1 MLEIPM
7 YKGKVKSSNTALL
20 VVDMQK
26 VFFDND
32 YSLGRAGMDVTPLKA
47 AIPGTL
53 KLLEIAR
60 SAGIPVIFTRFVF
73 SKDMVDF
80 PRHRRERNSL
90 RINSNSLGEGTDE
103 INLLP
108 ELEARPNEIVIDK
121 SRPSSFYGTRLEPI
135 LTGSDIRNLVV
146 CGVTT
151 NICVETTVRDAAQR
165 DYGTF
170 VVRDA
175 VSEMNPERN
184 HYALFG
190 MAWSFADIVCVND
203 IERSWRSAI

>member
-90 RINSNSLGEGTDE
+90 RVQPPCYVPVIWRCPAP
-103 INLLP
+103 LLC
-108 ELEARPNEIVIDK
+108 
-121 SRPSSFYGTRLEPI
+121 
-135 LTGSDIRNLVV
+135 TGDL
-146 CGVTT
+146 
-151 NICVETTVRDAAQR
+151 
-165 DYGTF
+165 
-170 VVRDA
+170 A
-175 VSEMNPERN
+175 V
-184 HYALFG
+184 L
-190 MAWSFADIVCVND
+190 
-203 IERSWRSAI
+203 